1 MPELLEGY
9 AFTIQWF
16 PGHMTKAKRQM
27 ESELRMVDVVVELLD
42 ARIPRASANPLLKG
56 LIGSK
61 VKIVALNK
69 TDMADPLATKA
80 WLTYFKEA
88 GLKALEVDCQKG
100 RGVKALLTAMREAG
114 QPVIDKWLKKGVR
127 NHPIRIMIVGIPNVG
142 KSTLINRILGKN
154 KAAAQNRPGVT
165 RNTQWVEIGTNLELL
180 DTPGVLWPKFEKVET
195 GFHLA
200 VTGAIKEDVFDREMA
215 ASILLLR
222 LKKRYPQE
230 LGASY
235 GIAVEEMDT
244 AESLLDKIGRARGA
258 LKSGGEVNRSKV
270 VDLFLRDFKFGKLGP
285 MTLEEP

>member
-69 TDMADPLATKA
+69 TDMAAPLATKA

-142 KSTLINRILGKN
+142 KSTLINAILPGTKVKTGEISTYHN
-154 KAAAQNRPGVT
+154 KGMHTTTFSEMFSVDGDGY
-165 RNTQWVEIGTNLELL
+165 II
-180 DTPGVLWPKFEKVET
+180 DTPGIKGFGTFDMEEEEIGHYFPEIFKVSSECKYGNCT
-195 GFHLA
+195 HRHEPGCA
-200 VTGAIKEDVFDREMA
+200 VHK
-215 ASILLLR
+215 
-222 LKKRYPQE
+222 
-230 LGASY
+230 
-235 GIAVEEMDT
+235 AVEEHLIS
-244 AESLLDKIGRARGA
+244 ESRYTSCLLYTSDAA
-258 LKSGGEVNRSKV
+258 DE
-270 VDLFLRDFKFGKLGP
+270 
-285 MTLEEP
+285 